1 MNKFFP
7 LSFALGLGMSASAFA
22 ANLGPL
28 VTTEELQQAAKNNL
42 VILDIRSLTGSKE
55 KPQNPY
61 DDGHINGAISAPY
74 PKGWRV
80 EREGIPGMLPTVPAL
95 EAFLSE
101 LGVNNDNHVVLVSEG
116 KGPTDMGAATR
127 AYWTLKYLGHD
138 AVSVLDGGF
147 EAWKAKKFPATKEA
161 VKPEIGMFS
170 ANPQPALLSSTE
182 EVAAH
187 QASGGMTVDGRPT
200 SQFQGKEKNP
210 AAARFGRI
218 LDAFNLDQSSQF
230 QPGTAFFKP
239 LAELKRQN
247 AMVLDN
253 NKPVVSYC
261 NSGHWAANN
270 WFVLHELL
278 GKKNVS
284 LYDGSMIAWSRN
296 QNLAMA
302 SERTRFDD
310 VKDWIRNLW

>member
-1 MNKFFP
+1 MNKVFP
-7 LSFALGLGMSASAFA
+7 VSLIIGLGMGASALA
-22 ANLGPL
+22 ADLGPL
-28 VTTEELQQAAKNNL
+28 VSAEELQQADRDKL

-61 DDGHINGAISAPY
+61 DEGHIAGAISAPY

-80 EREGIPGMLPTVPAL
+80 EREGIPGMLPTIPAL

-101 LGVNNDNHVVLVSEG
+101 LGVNNDNHVVVVSEG
-116 KGPTDMGAATR
+116 KGPSDMGAATR

-147 EAWKAKKFPATKEA
+147 EAWKAKKLAVNKEA

-170 ANPQPALLSSTE
+170 ANPQPQLLSSTE
-182 EVAAH
+182 QVAEH
-187 QASGGMTVDGRPT
+187 QAAGGMTVDGRPT
-200 SQFQGKEKNP
+200 SQFQGKEKHP

-218 LDAFNLDQSSQF
+218 LDALNLDQSSQF
-230 QPGTAFFKP
+230 QAGTALFKP
-239 LAELKRQN
+239 VEELKRNN
-247 AMVLDN
+247 AAVIRN
-253 NKPVVSYC
+253 QQPVVSYC

-278 GKKNVS
+278 GKSNVS

-302 SERTRFDD
+302 SERTRLDD
-310 VKDWIRNLW
+310 LKDWVRNLW